1 MTVSSIIA
9 GAGCFDMK
17 KDGVVLSAYT
27 MSQQM
32 WPGGGAMLA
41 HSDIT
46 TNLSQLTGT
55 FNEQL
60 VWRGGRARQQ
70 RVKSNKLPL
79 TLTWETPREIEGRSI
94 NKVHLKLPAE

>member
-1 MTVSSIIA
+1 M
-9 GAGCFDMK
+9 CFDMK
-17 KDGVVLSAYT
+17 KDGAADSA
-27 MSQQM
+27 SPHI

-41 HSDIT
+41 YSDIT

-60 VWRGGRARQQ
+60 VWRSGRARQR

-79 TLTWETPREIEGRSI
+79 TLTWETPRETEGRSI

>member
-1 MTVSSIIA
+1 M
-9 GAGCFDMK
+9 GCLDMK
-17 KDGVVLSAYT
+17 KDGVVLSSYT

-32 WPGGGAMLA
+32 LPGGGAMLA

-60 VWRGGRARQQ
+60 VWRGGRVRQQ

>member
-1 MTVSSIIA
+1 M
-9 GAGCFDMK
+9 CFDMK
-17 KDGVVLSAYT
+17 IDEN
-27 MSQQM
+27 MSQNTR
-32 WPGGGAMLA
+32 PEGGAMLA

-60 VWRGGRARQQ
+60 VWRERRARQR

-79 TLTWETPREIEGRSI
+79 TLTWETLREIEGGSI
-94 NKVHLKLPAE
+94 NKVHLKLPSERIHM

>member
-9 GAGCFDMK
+9 GEGCFDMK
-17 KDGVVLSAYT
+17 KDGVVLFAYT
-27 MSQQM
+27 MSERM

-60 VWRGGRARQQ
+60 AWRGGQARQQ

-79 TLTWETPREIEGRSI
+79 TLT
-94 NKVHLKLPAE
+94 